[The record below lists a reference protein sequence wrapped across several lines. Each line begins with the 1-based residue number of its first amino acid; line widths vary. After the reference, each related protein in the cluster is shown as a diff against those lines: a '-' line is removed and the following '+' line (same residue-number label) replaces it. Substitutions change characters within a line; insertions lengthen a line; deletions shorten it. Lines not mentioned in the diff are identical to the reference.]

1 MSFQGVLTTLNSVK
15 EEGVIEDYAIA
26 GAYAVI
32 YYFEPF
38 FTSDIDII
46 VLLGSQ
52 DDFHKLNQYFDERDY
67 KREGIYIRMDGKD
80 VQFFAG
86 YGGDLYEEAVRHA
99 NSMTVEGIP
108 SKVVSREY
116 LIALLL
122 KSNRPKDK
130 IRIVELLPQTNTDT
144 LNEILRKHDNAQD
157 NFQIK
162 YQRLLKTI

>member
-1 MSFQGVLTTLNSVK
+1 LTTLNSVK

>member
-1 MSFQGVLTTLNSVK
+1 LSFQGVLTTLNSVK

-52 DDFHKLNQYFDERDY
+52 DDFYKLNQYFDERDY

-99 NSMTVEGIP
+99 NNMTVEGIP

-130 IRIVELLPQTNTDT
+130 IRILELLPQTNTDT